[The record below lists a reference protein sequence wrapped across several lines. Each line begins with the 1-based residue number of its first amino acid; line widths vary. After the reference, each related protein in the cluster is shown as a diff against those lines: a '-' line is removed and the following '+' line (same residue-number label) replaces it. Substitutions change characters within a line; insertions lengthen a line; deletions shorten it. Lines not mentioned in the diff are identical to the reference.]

1 MQKFASRNRS
11 GFTLIEV
18 LIALT
23 IISVTFIGVSGLISS
38 NLRSNQLNQALI
50 TANYLN
56 QEALEV
62 SRHLRDSGW
71 LNNFA
76 FNANTAELWGE
87 SLYPPT
93 GKAVYKIEER
103 PNFTGSQKYS
113 LIATRPGY
121 KENRLYRVVRNDV
134 TYYTH
139 ENSDNP
145 TNFARYITVEPF
157 SDPAVSKYEN
167 LDPLKVTATTVID
180 LNGRKREVNYYVILT
195 DWKQGPL

>member
-1 MQKFASRNRS
+1 MFNIAYQKRS

-23 IISVTFIGVSGLISS
+23 IISVTFIGVSGLIGS

-93 GKAVYKIEER
+93 GKATYKIEER
-103 PNFTGSQKYS
+103 PNFSGSQKYS
-113 LIATRPGY
+113 LVATRPGF
-121 KENRLYRVVRNDV
+121 KENRLYRVERNDV

-139 ENSDNP
+139 ENSDKP

-157 SDPAVSKYEN
+157 SNTGISNYQG
-167 LDPLKVTATTVID
+167 LTPLKVTATTVID
-180 LNGRKREVNYYVILT
+180 LNGKKREINYYVILS

>member
-1 MQKFASRNRS
+1 MQKLAYNKRS

-23 IISVTFIGVSGLISS
+23 IISVTFIGISGLIGS
-38 NLRSNQLNQALI
+38 NLRSNQLNQAMI

-62 SRHLRDSGW
+62 SRHMRDSGW

-113 LIATRPGY
+113 LLATRPGFQ
-121 KENRLYRVVRNDV
+121 ENRLYRVVRNNV
-134 TYYTH
+134 TYFTH
-139 ENSDNP
+139 EISDNA

-157 SDPAVSKYEN
+157 SDTSISSYEG
-167 LDPLKVTATTVID
+167 LAPLKITATTVID
-180 LNGRKREVNYYVILT
+180 LNGKKREVNYYVILT